1 MNRPSPSPQVLVLGS
16 LNMDL
21 VVRVPRA
28 PDAGETLAA
37 HGFMT
42 NPGGKGANQAVACA
56 RLGAAVGMVGRVGGD
71 AFGEALRGALAA
83 DGIDVR
89 HVATAGDASGIAV
102 ITVDDAGENR
112 IAIVAGANAR
122 LAVADVEAIAAD
134 IAAAPLLLLQFEVPL
149 PTVVRAARIAR
160 DAGRSVV
167 LNPAPARALPD
178 ALWSTVDLLVVN
190 ETEAAMLAGTAV
202 DDVPAARDAALA
214 LRRRGP
220 ARVVVTLGRDGA
232 VVADAAGCRRFH
244 ALAVEA
250 VDTTAAGDTF
260 IGALCAGLAEGMA
273 LDAAIALG
281 IRAAA
286 LCVTRPGAQASIPRR
301 HEVAAMPEPAPPT
314 SLA

>member
-1 MNRPSPSPQVLVLGS
+1 MNRPSASPQVLVIGS

-28 PDAGETLAA
+28 PGAGETLAA
-37 HGFMT
+37 HGFTT

-71 AFGEALRGALAA
+71 AFGAALRGALEA

-89 HVATAGDASGIAV
+89 HVATAGEASGIAV
-102 ITVDDAGENR
+102 VTVDDAGENR

-122 LAVADVEAIAAD
+122 LGVADVEAIAAD

-149 PTVVRAARIAR
+149 ATVVRAAQIAR
-160 DAGRSVV
+160 AAGRRVV

-178 ALWSTVDLLVVN
+178 ALWPAVDLLVVN
-190 ETEAAMLAGTAV
+190 ETEAAMLAGAV
-202 DDVPAARDAALA
+202 VDGVAAARDAALA

-260 IGALCAGLAEGMA
+260 IGALCAGLADGMT

-286 LCVTRPGAQASIPRR
+286 LCVTRPGAQASIPHR
-301 HEVAAMPEPAPPT
+301 HELAAMPEVAAPVP
-314 SLA
+314 LA